1 MLLVSIEKIYQTLER
16 VFHRLSKHLEFRQKY
31 SAARRIFNS
40 LLGVWISLSQT
51 INNSLSLN
59 KGNHDRDGVWISDLN
74 WHKFL
79 RFHFSVFSLVLV
91 SIEKIYQTF
100 KTLFDH
106 ISKHLEVRQKYSA
119 TRRIFNS
126 LLGVWKCCQTRSLFY
141 ILHETLSLVFDILR
155 RLLLPTA
162 GSGDN

>member
-1 MLLVSIEKIYQTLER
+1 MWPFQKINHHYRTSIRYSLLRSITVIFTSLQTKCL
-16 VFHRLSKHLEFRQKY
+16 LFRQH
-31 SAARRIFNS
+31 SEMFT
-40 LLGVWISLSQT
+40 SQT

-119 TRRIFNS
+119 TRCS
-126 LLGVWKCCQTRSLFY
+126 LNWSLG
-141 ILHETLSLVFDILR
+141 I
-155 RLLLPTA
+155 
-162 GSGDN
+162 